1 MGVTSSNKLWA
12 KYVTATYT
20 ALNNEFIVAT
30 ANSFTVNLPVQ
41 PAPGS
46 GSQSFGP
53 ATQSTVVGT
62 TGPQAPPVPQ
72 FANMNVIVRNNGS
85 GTVTVKTTDGSTIDG
100 IAGGTG
106 AVLAQYRG
114 VNLQLDKAGN
124 WVCIEGVHT

>member
-1 MGVTSSNKLWA
+1 MGVNSPTRLIP

-20 ALNNEFIVAT
+20 CLNNEFIIAT
-30 ANSFTVNLPVQ
+30 SGTFTINLPVQ

-46 GSQSFGP
+46 GSYTYGP

-62 TGPQAPPVPQ
+62 TGPQAPTVPE

-85 GTVTVKTTDGSTIDG
+85 GTVTVKTTDSSTIDG
-100 IAGGTG
+100 IAGATG

-114 VNLQLDKAGN
+114 VNLQLDKSGN
-124 WVCIEGVHT
+124 WVCVEGVHT